1 MTTMTHAEI
10 MSNHDIVTENLCS
23 FFASLSQEQFTTPIV
38 VNGNENWSP
47 AEHVEHLL
55 MGFKLVGKALTLP
68 KTALALRFGKRAK
81 NREDDSYETIRSKY
95 LAALSTGF
103 KAPQDF
109 VPKQDKI
116 ILDATEATQK
126 IREVSERFKGSL
138 TKWDD
143 TNLDTY
149 VLPHPALEQ
158 KLTIRELLYFELYH
172 SLHHRNNV
180 AKDLGLPESW
190 PI

>member
-1 MTTMTHAEI
+1 MTMTHAEI
-10 MSNHDIVTENLCS
+10 ISKHDVVTENLS
-23 FFASLSQEQFTTPIV
+23 NFFTSLSQEQFTAPITA
-38 VNGNENWSP
+38 NGGKGWSP

-55 MGFKLVGKALTLP
+55 MGYKLVGKALTLP

-81 NREDDSYETIRSKY
+81 NRQDDSYETIQSKY
-95 LAALSTGF
+95 LAALATGF
-103 KAPQDF
+103 KAPQEF

-116 ILDATEATQK
+116 ILDADQAMQK
-126 IREVSERFKGSL
+126 LREVSDRFKSSL
-138 TKWDD
+138 AKWDD

-149 VLPHPALEQ
+149 VLPHPALKEE
-158 KLTIRELLYFELYH
+158 LTIRELLYFELYH